1 MKNTKEDK
9 CTTGFKQF
17 NLKKALEFYD
27 DIYKNSGLPRGAVEG
42 NGFTMVQYSANG
54 EASDWMLGK
63 HGIFALSPEL
73 GMNNK
78 MSDEFF
84 IKTPTVLK

>member
-1 MKNTKEDK
+1 MLKKSPEELKNILSETLCSHDGENFHMKNTKEDK

-42 NGFTMVQYSANG
+42 NGFTMV
-54 EASDWMLGK
+54 
-63 HGIFALSPEL
+63 
-73 GMNNK
+73 
-78 MSDEFF
+78 
-84 IKTPTVLK
+84 